1 MSQKQILCIIGMILA
16 IIGLI
21 SIVLCILGQ
30 GENHVLLSFG
40 LMSNSIA
47 ILLYFIVKKKKFDT

>member
-1 MSQKQILCIIGMILA
+1 MSQKRIISIIGMILA

-30 GENHVLLSFG
+30 GKNHILLSFG

-47 ILLYFIVKKKKFDT
+47 FLIYFITNKKK